1 MLGET
6 KGVVRVVLRL
16 EGLCVLVAASVAY
29 SKFGLG
35 WGTFALFFLTP
46 DISFLGY
53 LAGPKIGAV
62 SYNLAHSYSGA
73 VACLVAG
80 LVLPAPTI
88 LGIGLIWCAHI
99 GFDRALGYGL
109 KYSDGF
115 SFTHLGRIGRF
126 SEITSNSAI
135 SQDTTQ

>member
-6 KGVVRVVLRL
+6 RGVVHVVLRL

-29 SKFGLG
+29 SKFGLV
-35 WGTFALFFLTP
+35 WETFALFFLTP

-53 LAGPKIGAV
+53 LSGPAVGAV

-73 VACLVAG
+73 VACLVAD

-88 LGIGLIWCAHI
+88 LGVGLIWCAHI
-99 GFDRALGYGL
+99 GFDRALGYKL

-115 SFTHLGRIGRF
+115 CFTHLGRIGRF
-126 SEITSNSAI
+126 SEITSNSAV
-135 SQDTTQ
+135 SQETTQ